1 MDIEQSIIQFI
12 LKLLAYGG
20 SGALVAYGLFKF
32 LGKKWIENK
41 FQKSLED
48 HKHKHDKEIQRLK
61 CEIDS
66 QLSRVTKIHEKE
78 FEVLPQAWVKLDI
91 LLDSIRHFLLE
102 THNILKLDKMSDS
115 ELEDFLSKSDLND
128 SAKQNIRNEDK
139 ENRKIWYF
147 FAKSKKAS
155 DACLDFQDYIA
166 KNAIFLSSDIK
177 NKFEEA
183 EITIRGV
190 WAIREATEW
199 SKERQK
205 GMIEACNIITKKI
218 PPITKEIEQ
227 LVQKRLCLDEA

>member
-41 FQKSLED
+41 FQKSLEN
-48 HKHKHDKEIQRLK
+48 HKHKHDEEIQRLK
-61 CEIDS
+61 CEIDL

-78 FEVLPQAWVKLDI
+78 FEVLPQAWVKLDNLSDLNRQFLRETYHI
-91 LLDSIRHFLLE
+91 PELDQ
-102 THNILKLDKMSDS
+102 KPPS
-115 ELEDFLSKSDLND
+115 ELEKFLSEHDCTE
-128 SAKQNIRNEDK
+128 SAKQRICRAADK
-139 ENRKIWYF
+139 KSQYF
-147 FAKSKKAS
+147 HEKSKKFT

-177 NKFEEA
+177 GKFKEA

-190 WAIREATEW
+190 WAIREATENTQG
-199 SKERQK
+199 RQEGIMK
-205 GMIEACNIITKKI
+205 VCNIVTEKI
-218 PPITKEIEQ
+218 PPIMDEIEQ
-227 LVQKRLCLDEA
+227 LVQKRLRFHEA